1 MKKVIS
7 FFGFAFMLYCSAG
20 AQSWLDRL
28 GKSAENAAK
37 RAVENRVE
45 RKADETANKTMD
57 KVEESVKKKGKKTD
71 SKNQSEQQENYD
83 EQNQNDSS
91 KTGKQTR
98 EPSLA
103 SYSKFDFV
111 PGEKVIF
118 FDDFSSES
126 IGDFPLKWLTNG
138 SGEVVTTN
146 HWAGNFFKIT
156 KTGYYIPELHEK
168 FTDNFTVEFD
178 LIPLNSTMKTIY
190 GIDFFVLSGDTRS
203 PGYGSQPGKAG
214 IRIRPDYET
223 VMWNN
228 WSEAREWQGEKG
240 DVSATFKSD
249 QKYRV
254 SFWVQKQRIRMYVNE
269 QKILD
274 LPRGLQANY
283 TYNIF
288 RIETFTDDT
297 TPYIGNFRIAAGA
310 PDVRNKLMKEGKL
323 VSYGIYFDVNK
334 DVVKPE
340 SYGTLK
346 EIAAVLNEVP
356 SVKVKITGHTDS
368 DGNDA
373 ANLDLSKRRAA
384 SVKAELIKS
393 FGVNGDRLVTDGA
406 GESLPVTSNDS
417 PANKALNR
425 RVEFVKQ

>member
-1 MKKVIS
+1 MKKFILFS
-7 FFGFAFMLYCSAG
+7 GFTFMLYCSAE
-20 AQSWLDRL
+20 AQSWIDRV

-45 RKADETANKTMD
+45 RKTDETVNKTMD
-57 KVEESVKKKGKKTD
+57 KVEESEKKKGKKSD
-71 SKNQSEQQENYD
+71 SKNQGEQQI
-83 EQNQNDSS
+83 
-91 KTGKQTR
+91 R

-126 IGDFPLKWLTNG
+126 IGDFPLKWFTNG

-146 HWAGNFFKIT
+146 RGAGNFFKIT

-178 LIPLNSTMKTIY
+178 LIPLNSSMKTMY
-190 GIDFFVLSGDTRS
+190 GIDFFVLSGDTNS

-228 WSEAREWQGEKG
+228 WSEAREWQGENG
-240 DVSATFKSD
+240 DVAATFKPD

-288 RIETFTDDT
+288 RIETFTDDA

-384 SVKAELIKS
+384 SVKAELVKS
-393 FGVNGDRLVTDGA
+393 FGVNGDRLTTDGA
-406 GESLPVTSNDS
+406 GESRPVALNDS